1 MDKGFYVGMVQAA
14 DRADACFGHC
24 FNCLEEGHRWRD
36 CKKMP
41 LLLELQDILDWEA
54 FNRKGGT
61 RGKGGL
67 PSRPNPSSK
76 TEIRR
81 NSLLLLE
88 S

>member
-1 MDKGFYVGMVQAA
+1 ME
-14 DRADACFGHC
+14 R
-24 FNCLEEGHRWRD
+24 
-36 CKKMP
+36 
-41 LLLELQDILDWEA
+41 LLELQDILDGEA
-54 FNRKGGT
+54 LNRKGGA